1 MLFLSYS
8 DKIAKSLMVT
18 AAVWAFFLAFI
29 ILADIIARGV
39 FNSPLHGT
47 REIVANSIVIIVFL
61 QAGYAIR
68 SRSMLHSDM
77 LLSRVPL
84 IVKKIM
90 LSISY
95 SLGLF
100 FFLVVITGSWD
111 LAIQSW
117 VENEYDG
124 EGALKVPAWP
134 TRFMIIVGGFLC
146 CINYIALAVADI
158 FEIKDVSTEGN
169 MNV

>member
-1 MLFLSYS
+1 
-8 DKIAKSLMVT
+8 
-18 AAVWAFFLAFI
+18 
-29 ILADIIARGV
+29 
-39 FNSPLHGT
+39 
-47 REIVANSIVIIVFL
+47 
-61 QAGYAIR
+61 
-68 SRSMLHSDM
+68 
-77 LLSRVPL
+77 
-84 IVKKIM
+84 M

-134 TRFMIIVGGFLC
+134 TRFIIIVGGFLC

-158 FEIKDVSTEGN
+158 FEIEDTTTGHDI
-169 MNV
+169 NV